1 MTSRLTSLPTSRD
14 SSPPGGGLQIGD
26 GGDGE
31 QFSRRQLW
39 RPSVPGAIVQ
49 RANGVGVAGL
59 GAQLP
64 AAGDLDEF
72 IGPRAQFVANVG

>member
-1 MTSRLTSLPTSRD
+1 MMSRLTSLPKQPRQFSA
-14 SSPPGGGLQIGD
+14 GGGLQIGD

-31 QFSRRQLW
+31 QFGRRQLW

-49 RANGVGVAGL
+49 RANGVGIAGL